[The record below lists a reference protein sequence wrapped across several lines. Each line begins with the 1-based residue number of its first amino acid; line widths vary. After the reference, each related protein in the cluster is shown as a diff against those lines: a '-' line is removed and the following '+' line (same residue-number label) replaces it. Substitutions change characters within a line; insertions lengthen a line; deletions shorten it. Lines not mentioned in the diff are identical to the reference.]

1 MGQKVGK
8 FFVEVGK
15 VAAKAATSAV
25 GAMVP
30 VVGTPI
36 ANYLNSKYAV
46 GTGDLKAGVPVGVNV
61 PEDAKVKAINTP
73 AQLQALVKEYPKEA
87 AKAGLTVDMIKDE
100 VQQAKEQVKAIGGL
114 ISFGKA
120 NKVKEGQSPVNPGP
134 FPKLDKGVKGELP
147 KYAKGGEPKPKKART
162 PAQLEATRKLVEAN
176 RKRRAQQKK

>member
-1 MGQKVGK
+1 MGQKVGR

-46 GTGDLKAGVPVGVNV
+46 GTDDLKAGVPKGVNV
-61 PEDAKVKAINTP
+61 PEDAKIKAINTP

-87 AKAGLTVDMIKDE
+87 AKAGLTVDMIKEE

-114 ISFGKA
+114 VSFGRA
-120 NKVKEGQSPVNPGP
+120 TGSNPGP
-134 FPKLDKGVKGELP
+134 FPKLGRADPVKDQVTGKLP
-147 KYAKGGEPKPKKART
+147 KFAKGGEPKAKKART
-162 PAQLEATRKLVEAN
+162 PAQIEATRKLVEAN
-176 RKRRAQQKK
+176 RKRRAQKK

>member
-1 MGQKVGK
+1 MGQKVGR

-87 AKAGLTVDMIKDE
+87 AKAGLTVDMIKNE

-120 NKVKEGQSPVNPGP
+120 NKVKDQVNPGP
-134 FPKLDKGVKGELP
+134 FPNLGKAVKGELP
-147 KYAKGGEPKPKKART
+147 KFAKGGEPKPKKART